1 MHMQRLIFPRPL
13 FFSAFCLAAAL
24 ASSAG
29 AALADVPPA
38 AKESLKRAHG
48 TDDPFVMEATLEAA
62 LARYPDEAAALRA
75 FAAGLE
81 GPDTAA
87 QAAGAPE
94 PSAATGKT
102 ASVETPTSVG
112 GFFTGWSGEAEAGA
126 TVTSGNTDRQNALA
140 RFALERDRAR
150 WRTKLNGKLIY
161 AKEEGEQTEEEYTL
175 GTRLDRKLDERRFY
189 FGQLTATRDEF
200 SGYDYRITEIV
211 GYGQRFTPWSGSE
224 LELTGGIGGRHS
236 RQSDGT
242 ENHEPVAKA
251 GLDFEWKINGGL
263 TFVQTGEATVGSELT
278 VTETETAL
286 KTRLA
291 ENWQMKAGIET
302 TYVTEVPPGDR
313 NLDTR
318 TAVTLLYGF

>member
-1 MHMQRLIFPRPL
+1 M
-13 FFSAFCLAAAL
+13 
-24 ASSAG
+24 
-29 AALADVPPA
+29 
-38 AKESLKRAHG
+38 
-48 TDDPFVMEATLEAA
+48 
-62 LARYPDEAAALRA
+62 
-75 FAAGLE
+75 
-81 GPDTAA
+81 
-87 QAAGAPE
+87 
-94 PSAATGKT
+94 
-102 ASVETPTSVG
+102 
-112 GFFTGWSGEAEAGA
+112 
-126 TVTSGNTDRQNALA
+126 
-140 RFALERDRAR
+140 
-150 WRTKLNGKLIY
+150 
-161 AKEEGEQTEEEYTL
+161 
-175 GTRLDRKLDERRFY
+175 
-189 FGQLTATRDEF
+189 
-200 SGYDYRITEIV
+200 
-211 GYGQRFTPWSGSE
+211 
-224 LELTGGIGGRHS
+224 ELTGGIGGRHS